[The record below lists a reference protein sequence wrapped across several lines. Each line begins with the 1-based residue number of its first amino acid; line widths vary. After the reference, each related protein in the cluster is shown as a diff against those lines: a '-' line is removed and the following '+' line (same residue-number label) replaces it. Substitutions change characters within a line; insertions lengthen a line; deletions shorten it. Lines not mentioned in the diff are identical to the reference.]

1 MTNKMMEKWT
11 GKKSPTNPSWKEQ
24 HEIRKFKSMY
34 LRDLIEREK
43 QQELK
48 EALYASKQVQE

>member
-1 MTNKMMEKWT
+1 MTNKQPSNWT

-48 EALYASKQVQE
+48 EALYASKQIQE

>member
-1 MTNKMMEKWT
+1 MTNKMKKDWT
-11 GKKSPTNPSWKEQ
+11 GKKEETNPLRREQ
-24 HEIRKFKSMY
+24 HEFRKIRDVY

-48 EALYASKQVQE
+48 EALYASKSFQE